1 MFQQSLHIFLSSKE
15 IQLENK
21 DDGVLID
28 QGWAG

>member
-1 MFQQSLHIFLSSKE
+1 MLQQSLNIFLSSKE

-21 DDGVLID
+21 YDAVLID